1 MLPTDYEFTLLYFS
15 YIALFIYLIFRYFTA
30 KKKFYYFNLVVY
42 LMYSFFMIYIFLD
55 ENNFKGGSSL
65 SVLFYGFLFILIQIA
80 IMIIVRIVSFIR
92 SK

>member
-1 MLPTDYEFTLLYFS
+1 MLPTDSEFTLLYFS
-15 YIALFIYLIFRYFTA
+15 YVALFVYLIFRYFTT

-65 SVLFYGFLFILIQIA
+65 SVLFYGFLFVIIQIVV
-80 IMIIVRIVSFIR
+80 MIIASIVSFIR
-92 SK
+92 RK